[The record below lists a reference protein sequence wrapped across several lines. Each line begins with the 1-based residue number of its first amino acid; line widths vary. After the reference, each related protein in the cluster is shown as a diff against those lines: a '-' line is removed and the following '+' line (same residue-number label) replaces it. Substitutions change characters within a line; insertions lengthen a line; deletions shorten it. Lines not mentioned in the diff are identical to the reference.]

1 MTDFV
6 VHPHGER
13 WAIREAGAESPIK
26 EFGTREAAE
35 LAARDLAGDGRVE
48 VREDD
53 PSGLRE
59 DPRSG
64 EAPPDDEPS
73 TAPVDEPATGRV
85 DATERTRSL
94 QTGL

>member
-1 MTDFV
+1 MPDLI

-13 WAIREAGAESPIK
+13 WAVLEAGAESPIK

-35 LAARDLAGDGRVE
+35 LAAGDLAKGGRVE

-53 PSGLRE
+53 PSHLRE
-59 DPRSG
+59 DPDAGRPIGRS
-64 EAPPDDEPS
+64 EPDI
-73 TAPVDEPATGRV
+73 AAVQ
-85 DATERTRSL
+85 ATERARST

>member
-1 MTDFV
+1 MPDLI

-13 WAIREAGAESPIK
+13 WAVLEAGAESPIK

-35 LAARDLAGDGRVE
+35 LAARDLTDGGRVE
-48 VREDD
+48 VREED

-59 DPRSG
+59 DPEAGQPIGRNEPDIAAVAAAERLRS
-64 EAPPDDEPS
+64 
-73 TAPVDEPATGRV
+73 T
-85 DATERTRSL
+85 

>member
-1 MTDFV
+1 MPAYT

-13 WAIREAGAESPIK
+13 WAVREAGAESPIK

-35 LAARDLAGDGRVE
+35 LAARDLAEGGDVTVSER
-48 VREDD
+48 D

-59 DPRSG
+59 DP
-64 EAPPDDEPS
+64 EAG
-73 TAPVDEPATGRV
+73 EPAVPPEPQLGGV
-85 DATERTRSL
+85 DATERLRSL

>member
-1 MTDFV
+1 MPDYT

-13 WAIREAGAESPIK
+13 WAVREAGAESPIK

-35 LAARDLAGDGRVE
+35 LAARDLAAGGE
-48 VREDD
+48 VTVSEHD

-59 DPRSG
+59 DPQAG
-64 EAPPDDEPS
+64 EPVVAPEPH
-73 TAPVDEPATGRV
+73 VGGVRE
-85 DATERTRSL
+85 TERTRSL